1 MENKS
6 DIATRS
12 QIKRL
17 QGDSSI
23 KVDNDAILDN
33 YIEVEYK
40 DRLDA
45 IEDKEEREKYK
56 KKIKKEY
63 TDGEHKS
70 WFENQIASLKDQLKK
85 CEDSLTN
92 AKDAATQVV
101 ASNTIP
107 AVVTVGS
114 ASSTPN
120 PAYTAIDN
128 AQKKKTLLCVL
139 KDINTT
145 IQGVLTTALLIHW
158 ILPQEVNNFIELYVT
173 LSSVINAIP
182 G

>member
-1 MENKS
+1 METES
-6 DIATRS
+6 DIMARS

-17 QGDSSI
+17 QGSSSI
-23 KVDNDAILDN
+23 KLDKDAILDN

-45 IEDKEEREKYK
+45 IEDKKEREKYK
-56 KKIKKEY
+56 KRIKKEY
-63 TDGEHKS
+63 TEGEYKN
-70 WFENQIASLKDQLKK
+70 WFDNQIASLNDLLKK
-85 CEDSLTN
+85 CEDSLAN
-92 AKDAATQVV
+92 AKAAATQVV
-101 ASNTIP
+101 ASNAIP
-107 AVVTVGS
+107 AVITVG
-114 ASSTPN
+114 AASTPN

-158 ILPQEVNNFIELYVT
+158 ALPQEVTNFIELYVA

>member
-1 MENKS
+1 METES
-6 DIATRS
+6 DIMARS

-17 QGDSSI
+17 QGSSSI
-23 KVDNDAILDN
+23 KLDNDAILDN

-40 DRLDA
+40 DRLAA
-45 IEDKEEREKYK
+45 IEDKKEREKYK

-63 TDGEHKS
+63 TEGEYKS
-70 WFENQIASLKDQLKK
+70 WFDNQIASLNDLLKK
-85 CEDSLTN
+85 CEDSLAN
-92 AKDAATQVV
+92 AKAAATQVV
-101 ASNTIP
+101 ASNAIP
-107 AVVTVGS
+107 AVITVG
-114 ASSTPN
+114 AASTPN

-139 KDINTT
+139 KDINTD
-145 IQGVLTTALLIHW
+145 IQGVLTTAMLIHW
-158 ILPQEVNNFIELYVT
+158 ALPQEVTNFIELYVA